1 MIKAMYSGISG
12 IKANQ
17 TKLDVVGNNVAN
29 VSTVAFKKSTAR
41 TTDSFYQT
49 MIYSSAPTAAM
60 GGTNLGQVGIGT
72 QVSSIVKNMLQGG
85 LQPTGISSDLA
96 IDGEGYFPVERN
108 GQVLYTRDGS
118 FGLDEQGRLVNSSG
132 FILQG
137 KITPKGGAVADGII
151 EIPIQS
157 VSPKDGT
164 IQDVVSY
171 TISKDG
177 VITYSLADG
186 QTTDKVYDIPPK
198 TPSGTPAGTIA
209 TNERTQ
215 QVQIYAFKNPAGLD
229 AQGGN
234 LFSPSANSGDPEI
247 EGASGVI
254 KQGSIEMSNVD
265 LAEEF
270 TEMIVSSR
278 AFQASS
284 KIITTSD
291 EILQDI
297 INLKR

>member
-29 VSTVAFKKSTAR
+29 VSSVAFKKSTAR

-72 QVSSIVKNMLQGG
+72 QVSAIVKNMLQGG

-96 IDGEGYFPVERN
+96 IDGEGYFAVERN
-108 GQVLYTRDGS
+108 GEILYTRDGS
-118 FGLDEQGRLVNSSG
+118 FNPDEQGRLVNSSG
-132 FILQG
+132 FMLEG
-137 KITPKGGAVADGII
+137 KITAGGNTVDGII
-151 EIPIQS
+151 QIPTQS

-164 IQDVVSY
+164 IQDIVAY

-177 VITYSLADG
+177 TITYSLADG
-186 QTTDKVYDIPPK
+186 QTTDKVYDIPDG
-198 TPSGTPAGTIA
+198 TPSGSPGGVE

-215 QVQIYAFKNPAGLD
+215 KVQIYAFKNPAGLD

-234 LFSPSANSGDPEI
+234 LFSPSANSGDPVI
-247 EGASGVI
+247 EGATGVI
-254 KQGSIEMSNVD
+254 NQGSLEMSNVD

-278 AFQASS
+278 AFQANS

>member
-17 TKLDVVGNNVAN
+17 SKLDVVGNNVAN

-96 IDGEGYFPVERN
+96 IDGEGYFPVVRN
-108 GQVLYTRDGS
+108 GQVLFTRDGS

-132 FILQG
+132 FMLQG
-137 KITPKGGAVADGII
+137 KITTGGNTVDGII
-151 EIPIQS
+151 EIPTQS
-157 VSPKDGT
+157 ISPKDGT
-164 IQDVVSY
+164 VQDVVSY

-177 VITYSLADG
+177 VIKYSLADG
-186 QTTDKVYDIPPK
+186 QSTDKVYDIPDG
-198 TPSGTPAGTIA
+198 TESGTTIA
-209 TNERTQ
+209 KANERTQ
-215 QVQIYAFKNPAGLD
+215 KVQIYAFKNPAGLD

-247 EGASGVI
+247 EGASGII

>member
-17 TKLDVVGNNVAN
+17 SKLDVVGNNVAN

-96 IDGEGYFPVERN
+96 IDGEGYFPVVRN

-118 FGLDEQGRLVNSSG
+118 FGPDEQGRLVNSSG
-132 FILQG
+132 FMLQG
-137 KITPKGGAVADGII
+137 KITTGGNTVDGII
-151 EIPIQS
+151 EIPTQS
-157 VSPKDGT
+157 ISPKDGT
-164 IQDVVSY
+164 VQDVVSY

-186 QTTDKVYDIPPK
+186 QTTDKVYDIPDG
-198 TPSGTPAGTIA
+198 TESGTPGVK

-215 QVQIYAFKNPAGLD
+215 KVQIYAFKNPAGLD

-247 EGASGVI
+247 KGATGVI

>member
-17 TKLDVVGNNVAN
+17 SKLDVVGNNVAN

-96 IDGEGYFPVERN
+96 IDGEGYFPVVRN
-108 GQVLYTRDGS
+108 GQVLFTRDGS

-132 FILQG
+132 FMLQG
-137 KITPKGGAVADGII
+137 KITTGGNTVDGII
-151 EIPIQS
+151 EIPTQS
-157 VSPKDGT
+157 ISPKDGT
-164 IQDVVSY
+164 VQDVVSY

-186 QTTDKVYDIPPK
+186 QSTDKVYDIPDG
-198 TPSGTPAGTIA
+198 TESGTTIA
-209 TNERTQ
+209 KANERTQ
-215 QVQIYAFKNPAGLD
+215 KVQIYAFKNPAGLD

-247 EGASGVI
+247 EGASGII

>member
-17 TKLDVVGNNVAN
+17 SKLDVVGNNVAN

-96 IDGEGYFPVERN
+96 IDGEGYFPVVRN
-108 GQVLYTRDGS
+108 GQVLFTRDGS
-118 FGLDEQGRLVNSSG
+118 FGLDEQGRLVDSSG
-132 FILQG
+132 FMLQG
-137 KITPKGGAVADGII
+137 KITTGGNTVDGII
-151 EIPIQS
+151 EIPTQS
-157 VSPKDGT
+157 ISPKDGT
-164 IQDVVSY
+164 VQDVVSY

-186 QTTDKVYDIPPK
+186 QSTDKVYDIPDG
-198 TPSGTPAGTIA
+198 TESGTTIA
-209 TNERTQ
+209 KANERTQ
-215 QVQIYAFKNPAGLD
+215 KVQIYAFKNPAGLD

-247 EGASGVI
+247 EGASGII

>member
-85 LQPTGISSDLA
+85 LQPTGITSDLA
-96 IDGEGYFPVERN
+96 IDGEGYFPVVRN

-118 FGLDEQGRLVNSSG
+118 FGEDEQGRLVNSSG

-137 KITPKGGAVADGII
+137 KITPEGGAAADGII
-151 EIPIQS
+151 EIPLQS

-186 QTTDKVYDIPPK
+186 QTTDKVYDIPPD
-198 TPSGTPAGTIA
+198 TPSGSVGTVA
-209 TNERTQ
+209 TNMRTQ

-234 LFSPSANSGDPEI
+234 LFSPSANSGDPQI